1 MFVAVFFYMNMFEYK
16 HRTFCNE
23 QIYECTS
30 LFGRVVWL
38 WKIDENGKFS
48 LLQSTNLRTNFG
60 MRQNVAIS
68 QALGDF
74 DMAG

>member
-30 LFGRVVWL
+30 LFGRVV
-38 WKIDENGKFS
+38 
-48 LLQSTNLRTNFG
+48 
-60 MRQNVAIS
+60 
-68 QALGDF
+68 
-74 DMAG
+74 